1 MVLRNKLWINVPR
14 HHAFDQVTLPRN
26 ATLCI
31 FYADA
36 SLANHWHCF
45 PGIFEAIPGIIPGS
59 ADFTDADLHNNPI
72 VQHCWRV
79 QVGISVQP
87 LSSLPFLPVLSS
99 FVPFILPSM

>member
-1 MVLRNKLWINVPR
+1 MYPDTMRLIKPPSNVMQPY
-14 HHAFDQVTLPRN
+14 AY
-26 ATLCI
+26 

-36 SLANHWHCF
+36 SLANHWYCF
-45 PGIFEAIPGIIPGS
+45 PGIFEAIPGIIAGS

-99 FVPFILPSM
+99 FVPFIPPSM